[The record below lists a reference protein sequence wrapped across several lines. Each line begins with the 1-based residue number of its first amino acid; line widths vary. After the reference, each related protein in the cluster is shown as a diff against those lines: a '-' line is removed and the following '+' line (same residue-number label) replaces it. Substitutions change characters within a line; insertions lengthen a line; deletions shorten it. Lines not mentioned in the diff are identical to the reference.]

1 MAKAI
6 GCTVTAEAV
15 ETEYQLTVLRE
26 LDCPRAQ
33 GFLFSLPVPAEELGA
48 LLHMQGRPTHGISD
62 AA

>member
-6 GCTVTAEAV
+6 GCTVTAEGV
-15 ETEYQLTVLRE
+15 ETEHQLSVLRE
-26 LDCPRAQ
+26 LGCPRAQ

-48 LLHMQGRPTHGISD
+48 LLRTRGRPPHGIAE